1 MRTKSRKN
9 DGKVAIESETRIAT
23 RTRSV
28 IGVKR
33 SERKTQIGFPRYAA
47 FLKK

>member
-1 MRTKSRKN
+1 MNEKKSVRTKSQKN
-9 DGKVAIESETRIAT
+9 DEKVAIESETRIAT

-33 SERKTQIGFPRYAA
+33 SERKTQISFP
-47 FLKK
+47 K